1 MKNHTKKTQTIS
13 FCLLLLSGITMQGLC
28 ESKDATR
35 SAQLFDG
42 MGPYERSFQ
51 TASQEAQNYLNQGM
65 IWIQSFNHEEAK
77 RSFLKAA
84 ELDPKCAWAWWGV
97 AYCEGPN
104 YNDAYIDDTRS
115 YAAWYAIQN
124 ALARIEHAAPVEKD
138 LIQSLAKRF
147 TNPPPEDRSEL
158 DKAYAEAMEVVWQK
172 YPNDPDVGALC
183 AEAKMQLHPWEL
195 YTLDREPVEGT
206 LEICSILERVME
218 LAPRHPGAK
227 HLYIHAIE
235 PSQTPGKALKAAREL
250 NDMVPASGHMLHM
263 PSHIYVQ
270 TGHWQ
275 EAIVQNAKAIESDK
289 AYRAA
294 SSHHTTQYGY
304 QSHNN
309 HMLVF
314 AALMTGQEEIAM
326 KYARDMWEIIPE
338 DQREEKAGILDYF
351 LFCVYDVHKRFGR
364 WDKILAEPAPPE
376 NLQLTTAIWHAHRA
390 IAYAAKHKFYQA
402 EKELADFL
410 KIKSE
415 FPEENQDWDM
425 TGQRIMKV
433 GELFV
438 RGEIALQQERWEDAI
453 WNLEIAAEIEDTLRY
468 TEPPYW
474 AQPVRHTLGAV
485 YMKSGDYD
493 KAEQTYRKDLSI
505 WKDNGWSLYGLSQ
518 ALEAQGKSDES
529 KDILKEFNR
538 IWAKADEPLL
548 TTSCKCVKQLI
559 E

>member
-1 MKNHTKKTQTIS
+1 MKNHTKTTQTLS
-13 FCLLLLSGITMQGLC
+13 FCLLLFNVIVMQGLC
-28 ESKDATR
+28 ESKDASR

-172 YPNDPDVGALC
+172 YPNDPDVG
-183 AEAKMQLHPWEL
+183 
-195 YTLDREPVEGT
+195 
-206 LEICSILERVME
+206 
-218 LAPRHPGAK
+218 
-227 HLYIHAIE
+227 
-235 PSQTPGKALKAAREL
+235 
-250 NDMVPASGHMLHM
+250 
-263 PSHIYVQ
+263 
-270 TGHWQ
+270 
-275 EAIVQNAKAIESDK
+275 
-289 AYRAA
+289 
-294 SSHHTTQYGY
+294 
-304 QSHNN
+304 
-309 HMLVF
+309 
-314 AALMTGQEEIAM
+314 
-326 KYARDMWEIIPE
+326 
-338 DQREEKAGILDYF
+338 
-351 LFCVYDVHKRFGR
+351 
-364 WDKILAEPAPPE
+364 
-376 NLQLTTAIWHAHRA
+376 
-390 IAYAAKHKFYQA
+390 
-402 EKELADFL
+402 
-410 KIKSE
+410 
-415 FPEENQDWDM
+415 
-425 TGQRIMKV
+425 
-433 GELFV
+433 ELFV